1 MANEDRLKVK
11 ITKSGYQAAIDNSRD
26 ANGFKIKISKA
37 DVYDDKNNL
46 RGTFDV
52 VGKNIGQQQ
61 IALRIAVVDKTTS
74 YGIKTIKLIDKYSGV
89 EFAIISHPAGE
100 MIDYINPHKIAY
112 ITCNLIITSL
122 DDHTVTIIDSSTAD
136 ADMGMIDGQFAE
148 IRELIGKLPGVN
160 LPGNQDTSGNAA
172 TASKLFEGRNIGG
185 VYFDGTAD
193 IDLPG
198 VNKPGNQNTSGNAAT
213 ASYAAQIA
221 ARKIGGVI
229 FNAKT
234 DIDLPGVNKPGNQN
248 TSGNAATASKL
259 FTARKIAGVE
269 FDGSADIDLPG
280 VNKESNQNTSGNAAT
295 ASRLFTP
302 RQIGGVSFDGSQDID
317 LPGVN
322 IAGNQN
328 TSGNAGSATVLQTSR
343 QFILRGDVLGSCWFN
358 GDGNAVIYTEQ
369 YNSLGFHQGLT
380 TVTASRAYGTVYV
393 NQTSAP
399 IFISICFYHTNNREA
414 ELWIDDTLVGA
425 VTTSNEDSQRKSI
438 YGIVPVGQH
447 YILKGNLDIRSW
459 AEMR

>member
-1 MANEDRLKVK
+1 MANENRLKVE

-37 DVYDDKNNL
+37 NVYDDKNNL

-61 IALRIAVVDKTTS
+61 IALRITVVDKTTS

-112 ITCNLIITSL
+112 ITCNLIITSM
-122 DDHTVTIIDSSTAD
+122 DDHTVTIIDSSSAD
-136 ADMGMIDGQFAE
+136 ADMGVIDGQFAE
-148 IRELIGKLPGVN
+148 LWEAIEHLPGVN

-198 VNKPGNQNTSGNAAT
+198 VNTRGNQDTTGNASTAT
-213 ASYAAQIA
+213 YAGQIA
-221 ARKIGGVI
+221 ARKIGGVT

-234 DIDLPGVNKPGNQN
+234 DIDLPGVNKPGNQD

-259 FTARKIAGVE
+259 STARKIAGVE

-280 VNKESNQNTSGNAAT
+280 VNIESNQNTSGNAAT

-302 RQIGGVSFDGSQDID
+302 RKIGGVVFDGTQNID

-322 IAGNQN
+322 TTGNQS
-328 TSGNAGSATVLQTSR
+328 TTGNARSATVLQNSR

-358 GDGNAVIYTEQ
+358 GDGDAVIYTEQ
-369 YNSLGFHQGLT
+369 YNSLGFHQGWT

-399 IFISICFYHTNNREA
+399 IFLAISFYHTNNREA
-414 ELWIDDTLVGA
+414 QLWIDGTLSGE
-425 VTTSNEDSQRKSI
+425 VTTSNEDSQRKTL
-438 YGIVPVGQH
+438 YGIVPRGQG
-447 YILKGNLDIRSW
+447 YILNGNLDIRSW
-459 AEMR
+459 AELR

>member
-1 MANEDRLKVK
+1 MQRVPLENRAQKDKFGQGK
-11 ITKSGYQAAIDNSRD
+11 HGFQSGNPSTGVLATIPGAAWFDGIQEEMAAIVEQAGFSLNS
-26 ANGFKIKISKA
+26 
-37 DVYDDKNNL
+37 NN
-46 RGTFDV
+46 
-52 VGKNIGQQQ
+52 NHQ
-61 IALRIAVVDKTTS
+61 VVDAIRVL
-74 YGIKTIKLIDKYSGV
+74 IKQATPGR
-89 EFAIISHPAGE
+89 A
-100 MIDYINPHKIAY
+100 N
-112 ITCNLIITSL
+112 
-122 DDHTVTIIDSSTAD
+122 TAD
-136 ADMGMIDGQFAE
+136 
-148 IRELIGKLPGVN
+148 KL
-160 LPGNQDTSGNAA
+160 T
-172 TASKLFEGRNIGG
+172 TARYIGG
-185 VYFDGTAD
+185 VMFDGSQD

-198 VNKPGNQNTSGNAAT
+198 VNTRGNQDTTGNASTAT
-213 ASYAAQIA
+213 YAGQIA
-221 ARKIGGVI
+221 ARKIGGVT

-234 DIDLPGVNKPGNQN
+234 DIDLPGVNKPGNQD

-259 FTARKIAGVE
+259 SIA
-269 FDGSADIDLPG
+269 
-280 VNKESNQNTSGNAAT
+280 
-295 ASRLFTP
+295 
-302 RQIGGVSFDGSQDID
+302 RQIGGVSFDGSQDIN

-322 IAGNQN
+322 IPGNQD
-328 TSGNAGSATVLQTSR
+328 TTGNARSATILQNSR
-343 QFILRGDVLGSCWFN
+343 QFILRGDVLGSCSFN
-358 GDGNAVIYTEQ
+358 GDGDAVIYTEQ

>member
-185 VYFDGTAD
+185 VFFDGTQD

-198 VNKPGNQNTSGNAAT
+198 VNTRGNQDTTGNASTAT
-213 ASYAAQIA
+213 YAGQIA
-221 ARKIGGVI
+221 ARKIGGVT

-234 DIDLPGVNKPGNQN
+234 DIDLPGVNIAGNQD
-248 TSGNAATASKL
+248 TSGNAATATKL
-259 FTARKIAGVE
+259 QNAACINGIP
-269 FDGSADIDLPG
+269 FDGSKDINATPAGAVQFFAMDTAPVGWLKANGAAVSRTSYASLYAAIGTRFGAGDGKTTFNLPDLRGEFLRAYDDGRG
-280 VNKESNQNTSGNAAT
+280 VDGSRKLGTTQSDTVQRMTGEIGDITFVGKDYSNGVFSRENTSTAKIGTVTPLTLNFKVKFDNAAVART
-295 ASRLFTP
+295 SAETRP
-302 RQIGGVSFDGSQDID
+302 R
-317 LPGVN
+317 N
-322 IAGNQN
+322 IALL
-328 TSGNAGSATVLQTSR
+328 AC
-343 QFILRGDVLGSCWFN
+343 IK
-358 GDGNAVIYTEQ
+358 I
-369 YNSLGFHQGLT
+369 
-380 TVTASRAYGTVYV
+380 
-393 NQTSAP
+393 
-399 IFISICFYHTNNREA
+399 
-414 ELWIDDTLVGA
+414 
-425 VTTSNEDSQRKSI
+425 
-438 YGIVPVGQH
+438 
-447 YILKGNLDIRSW
+447 
-459 AEMR
+459 